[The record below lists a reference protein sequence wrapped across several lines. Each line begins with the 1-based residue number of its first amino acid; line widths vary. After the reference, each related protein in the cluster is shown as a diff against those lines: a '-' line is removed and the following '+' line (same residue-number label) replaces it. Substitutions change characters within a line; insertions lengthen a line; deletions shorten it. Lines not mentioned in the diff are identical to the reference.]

1 MGLQRHLRL
10 VGSKTEE
17 GVMMSRPLRI
27 AFATDDLQHVN
38 QHFGA
43 TRCFAIYTVD
53 EEHAELVE
61 ATQFS
66 EHRQDHNED
75 KLAAKLEMLRQCAA
89 VYCQAVGSSAIHQ
102 LLAAGIQPLKV
113 EINTPIT
120 RLIADLRSQ
129 LRRSP
134 PPWWIKARSGGP
146 LADLDRFDKM
156 EAEGWDE

>member
-10 VGSKTEE
+10 VGNKTEE

-43 TRCFAIYTVD
+43 TRGFAIYTVN

-66 EHRQDHNED
+66 KYQQDHNED
-75 KLAAKLEMLRQCAA
+75 KLAAKMEMLQQCAA

-113 EINTPIT
+113 EFNTPIA
-120 RLIADLRSQ
+120 RLITDL
-129 LRRSP
+129 
-134 PPWWIKARSGGP
+134 
-146 LADLDRFDKM
+146 
-156 EAEGWDE
+156 